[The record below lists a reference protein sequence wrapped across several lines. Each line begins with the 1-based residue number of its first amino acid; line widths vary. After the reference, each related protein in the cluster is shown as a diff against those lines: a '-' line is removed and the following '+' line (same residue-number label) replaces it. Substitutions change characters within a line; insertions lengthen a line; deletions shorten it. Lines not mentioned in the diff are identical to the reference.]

1 MNNLFYDPVNSR
13 EKRVFAALHA
23 SNVRSFGPTANQRA
37 GVSRENRMT
46 DSLEVFINE
55 QRADIELHRIL
66 LMMFFARI
74 IGANPVGAEE
84 RLQDLKTSTMGVVA
98 KAAALS
104 PEDTR
109 MPDMLKD
116 RAEKFLSELEA
127 IVFQARAKV
136 DGTPRN

>member
-1 MNNLFYDPVNSR
+1 MISP
-13 EKRVFAALHA
+13 
-23 SNVRSFGPTANQRA
+23 P
-37 GVSRENRMT
+37 

-66 LMMFFARI
+66 LTMFFARI

-84 RLQDLKTSTMGVVA
+84 RMQDLKKSTMGVVA
-98 KAAALS
+98 KAAQLS
-104 PEDTR
+104 PDDLR
-109 MPDMLKD
+109 FANLLKD
-116 RAEKFLSELEA
+116 RAEKFLTELEA

>member
-74 IGANPVGAEE
+74 IGASPVGAEE

-98 KAAALS
+98 KAAA
-104 PEDTR
+104 
-109 MPDMLKD
+109 
-116 RAEKFLSELEA
+116 
-127 IVFQARAKV
+127 
-136 DGTPRN
+136 